1 MLNAGKFV
9 APLIFALVKSVP
21 VMVAPEKF
29 AFVSVAPEKETPDR
43 VVPTNDAPDKFKPAK
58 LVPGG
63 TVCPASSDPTALI
76 TIEHVVFVGALYSA
90 LAAWEAVIVTVPAAF
105 NVTKPLLAPTV
116 ANAVLLL
123 LYVTEPELA
132 LLATTVNAA
141 SVKVFVVGGLTNVSV
156 GVAFETVSVLLALVA
171 LKYCAVCAC
180 VALNDTSPTP
190 TNVIQFPEASMVATA
205 VLLLLYVIAPLLL
218 LVGRVPIEND
228 ASPNVLDDSTMNV
241 ADEKVETSKITS
253 KNTIPLELI
262 PSPPYKVYEVPFIV
276 ALVVFVYELF
286 ASRL

>member
-9 APLIFALVKSVP
+9 APLIFAFVKSVP

-63 TVCPASSDPTALI
+63 IVCPASSDPVALI

-105 NVTKPLLAPTV
+105 NVTRPVLAPTV
-116 ANAVLLL
+116 ANEVLLL
-123 LYVTEPELA
+123 LYVTAPELA

-141 SVKVFVVGGLTNVSV
+141 SVKVFVVGGLTNASV
-156 GVAFETVSVLLALVA
+156 GVALLTVSVLLVLLA
-171 LKYCAVCAC
+171 LKY
-180 VALNDTSPTP
+180 
-190 TNVIQFPEASMVATA
+190 
-205 VLLLLYVIAPLLL
+205 
-218 LVGRVPIEND
+218 
-228 ASPNVLDDSTMNV
+228 
-241 ADEKVETSKITS
+241 
-253 KNTIPLELI
+253 
-262 PSPPYKVYEVPFIV
+262 
-276 ALVVFVYELF
+276 
-286 ASRL
+286 